1 MAHERQELLWYRFLS
16 NLGVMALEGVS
27 DPLVDSA
34 LLQGRGLMAYHI
46 L

>member
-1 MAHERQELLWYRFLS
+1 MAHERQELLRYRFLG
-16 NLGVMALEGVS
+16 NLGIMVLEGVS
-27 DPLVDSA
+27 NPLVDST